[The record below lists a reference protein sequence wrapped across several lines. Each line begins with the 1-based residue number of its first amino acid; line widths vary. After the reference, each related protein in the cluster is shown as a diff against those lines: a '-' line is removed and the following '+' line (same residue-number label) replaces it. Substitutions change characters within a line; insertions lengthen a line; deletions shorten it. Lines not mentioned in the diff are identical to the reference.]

1 MSVILRRGQV
11 AVAAALFAVAGAAA
25 YAQGPHGHHG
35 RHGGTGIE
43 QVIAQVKDK
52 LALNSSQQV
61 MWDNAI
67 ASTKAARQAGRAER
81 ERIHAAM
88 KAELAKAE
96 PDLAAVAALADQ
108 AQAAGQSLRHQVRG
122 RVAEALRDVH
132 AGAEAGRPRR
142 AGEADGADREL
153 PREDEGALRRG
164 RVDRGR
170 IASTWKRAALCGPFR
185 MKSSV

>member
-1 MSVILRRGQV
+1 MSVILRRGQL
-11 AVAAALFAVAGAAA
+11 AVAAALFATVGATA

-35 RHGGTGIE
+35 RHGAAVE

-67 ASTKAARQAGRAER
+67 ASTKAARQTGRAEH
-81 ERIHAAM
+81 ERVHAAI

-108 AQAAGQSLRHQVRG
+108 AQAAGLSLRHQVRDEWLKLYATFTPTQKA
-122 RVAEALRDVH
+122 VVRDELTKRMERME
-132 AGAEAGRPRR
+132 GFR
-142 AGEADGADREL
+142 A
-153 PREDEGALRRG
+153 
-164 RVDRGR
+164 
-170 IASTWKRAALCGPFR
+170 K
-185 MKSSV
+185 MKERFERQG